1 MVYFAQESVSIVDFK
16 NYSNESRHKKIEK
29 PKVKNK
35 ISLTLYVIFWAL
47 ILIMFSGLIITQ
59 AGQYNELRTT
69 LNRINEDVAR
79 ERAIHDDLNH
89 QLQFFDS
96 DAYIESLARER
107 LGMIRPNEIVFRNV
121 AE

>member
-1 MVYFAQESVSIVDFK
+1 MNE
-16 NYSNESRHKKIEK
+16 ESRRKQKAK

-35 ISLTLYVIFWAL
+35 ISLTLYVVFWAL
-47 ILIMFSGLIITQ
+47 ILIMFSGLIVTQ
-59 AGQYNELRTT
+59 AGQYNDLRAT
-69 LNRINEDVAR
+69 LDRINEDVAA
-79 ERAIHDDLNH
+79 ERAIYNDLTN

-96 DAYIESLARER
+96 DAYIEALARER

>member
-1 MVYFAQESVSIVDFK
+1 MNFI
-16 NYSNESRHKKIEK
+16 NYNSEGRRKPIEK
-29 PKVKNK
+29 PKIKNK

-47 ILIMFSGLIITQ
+47 ILIMFSGLIVTQ
-59 AGQYNELRTT
+59 AGQYNELRAT
-69 LNRINEDVAR
+69 LDRINEDVAR
-79 ERAIHDDLNH
+79 EQAIYNDLNH

-96 DAYIESLARER
+96 DAYIEALARER